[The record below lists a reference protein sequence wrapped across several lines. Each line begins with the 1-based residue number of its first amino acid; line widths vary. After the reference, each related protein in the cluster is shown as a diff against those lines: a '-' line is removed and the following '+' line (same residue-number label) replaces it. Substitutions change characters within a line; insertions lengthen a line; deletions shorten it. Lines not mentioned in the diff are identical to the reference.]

1 MQKVLKEAEENVQK
15 EISKANE
22 KASEINAKKETEL
35 PTIQIEGNIKL
46 EVLKADNAILLKEK

>member
-22 KASEINAKKETEL
+22 KASEINAK
-35 PTIQIEGNIKL
+35 NKL
-46 EVLKADNAILLKEK
+46 NYRQFK